1 VEELTKSAGDQIII
15 SPTVYTI

>member
-1 VEELTKSAGDQIII
+1 VEELTKSAGDQLII